1 MPIFVQR
8 APVREHLR
16 KYCAT
21 KNATVFRTIRFGLQM
36 QTSDGKAGLVEVV
49 NVTRAG
55 GGLVLEKT
63 MSNLVWLIPACSGA
77 SFLTC

>member
-21 KNATVFRTIRFGLQM
+21 KNATVFRTIRFGLQC
-36 QTSDGKAGLVEVV
+36 KP
-49 NVTRAG
+49 VT
-55 GGLVLEKT
+55 EK
-63 MSNLVWLIPACSGA
+63 PAS
-77 SFLTC
+77 SR